1 MIIPIQNLYFLL
13 CYAWDCLDE
22 AKIVQVRQDE
32 CNTYADLF
40 ARVLDTGVAHLL
52 KRGLDRG
59 YITEAEDT
67 TSLRGKLDVS
77 ATIKHNCLQHARAH
91 CWFDSLSHDVLHNR
105 IVKTTIGRLVRCTEL
120 SPHIRNRLLGVYRRL
135 HDVSDIDLAPNL
147 FGRVSLH
154 RNNAFYG
161 FLLHV
166 CRLIYDNLL
175 VDEKTGNAK
184 FRDFLRDDEK
194 AMARLFEKF
203 VRNFYRREQNRF
215 QIRSDWITWQDV
227 AAQEGDLRL
236 LPKMR
241 TDVSLVS
248 SDRYIVLDTKYYVDS
263 LKSYHGSEMVRSGNL
278 YQLFAYLRNIQ
289 IAKAGKRQVE
299 GILLYPTVSKSLDL
313 RYVIQGHPIRVATVD
328 LNVSCDQIHQRLLD
342 LVGYLEKG
350 EVSDGVGSSC
360 NV

>member
-13 CYAWDCLDE
+13 CYAWDCLEED
-22 AKIVQVRQDE
+22 KIVQVGQDE

-40 ARVLDTGVAHLL
+40 ARVLETGVTHLL

-77 ATIKHNCLQHARAH
+77 TTIKHNCLQHARAH

-120 SPHIRNRLLGVYRRL
+120 SPDIRNRLLGVYRRL
-135 HDVSDIDLAPNL
+135 HDVSAIDLAPNL
-147 FGRVSLH
+147 FSRVSLH

-166 CRLIYDNLL
+166 CRLIYDSLL

-184 FRDFLRDDEK
+184 FRDFVHDEK

-215 QIRSDWITWQDV
+215 QIRSDRIPWQDV
-227 AAQEGDLRL
+227 AAQERDLRL

-248 SDRYIVLDTKYYVDS
+248 FDRYIVLDTKYYVDS
-263 LKSYHGSEMVRSGNL
+263 LTSFHGSEMVRSGNL

-313 RYVIQGHPIRVATVD
+313 RYVIHGHPIRVATVD
-328 LNVSCDQIHQRLLD
+328 LNTRCDQIRQRLLG
-342 LVGYLEKG
+342 LVGCLEEG
-350 EVSDGVGSSC
+350 EVSDGIGSSC
-360 NV
+360 KL